1 MLRKLLASAYMEALQ
16 IIGFRGVTC
25 PDSCLVY
32 HPRFRGNM
40 ENLGRAWMSAFDNMP
55 PGTYEI
61 GCHPG
66 FSTEGFS
73 QTDPIREKREREL
86 QVFTGRVFRECI
98 ARNQID
104 LITYRE
110 LEDQNVADYGTAT
123 IAA

>member
-1 MLRKLLASAYMEALQ
+1 
-16 IIGFRGVTC
+16 
-25 PDSCLVY
+25 
-32 HPRFRGNM
+32 M

-55 PGTYEI
+55 PGTYEM

-73 QTDPIREKREREL
+73 QTDPIGEKREREL
-86 QVFTGRVFRECI
+86 QVFTGRVLRECI
-98 ARNQID
+98 ALNQIE

-110 LEDQNVADYGTAT
+110 LEDQDGADHRTAT